1 MKVLVDTFP
10 FVWLCTEP
18 SRLSR
23 EAREVLADEKN
34 EFFFSDASVLEL
46 SLKYND
52 GSLEMPMNPR
62 RWVKEQV
69 KIWNFKSIGISRENC
84 FRLSEM
90 PYYHDDA
97 IDRLLVATALEQET
111 FLLSDNQEIKKY
123 PISIIW

>member
-23 EAREVLADEKN
+23 EARKVLADEKN

>member
-123 PISIIW
+123 PVSIIW

>member
-23 EAREVLADEKN
+23 EAREVLADQKN